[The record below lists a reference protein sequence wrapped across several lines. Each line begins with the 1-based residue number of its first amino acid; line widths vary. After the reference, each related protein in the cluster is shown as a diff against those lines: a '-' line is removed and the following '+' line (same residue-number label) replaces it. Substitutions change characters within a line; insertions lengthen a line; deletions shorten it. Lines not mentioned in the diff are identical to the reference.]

1 MGQEIVGQEALSKE
15 PKGSQ
20 NLSPP
25 PPLCPGVQNP
35 RLPRVSS
42 GGPLALNTQWIRAL
56 PCVSTSARPCR
67 LQDVHIH
74 TLGSL
79 RAMISAV
86 PSAWSALPQSVQAL
100 PHPTP
105 ASSSLPQLECHSY
118 IPTSQGNQGLSV
130 PGTTLWL
137 MNLALCCGP
146 GLTEGSRASWH
157 PVWPVVI
164 L

>member
-20 NLSPP
+20 NLPPP
-25 PPLCPGVQNP
+25 PPLRPGVQNP
-35 RLPRVSS
+35 TLPRVSS

-100 PHPTP
+100 PHPHPCQFLST
-105 ASSSLPQLECHSY
+105 STRMSLLYPH
-118 IPTSQGNQGLSV
+118 LSGQ
-130 PGTTLWL
+130 PGPLCTRDHTVANELGPLLWARL
-137 MNLALCCGP
+137 D
-146 GLTEGSRASWH
+146 
-157 PVWPVVI
+157 
-164 L
+164 